1 MDRQVKRPAPAS
13 PNHLTFKFGKWIE
26 ASATGPLAI
35 GALVALAGGFAFLR
49 AFGYL

>member
-1 MDRQVKRPAPAS
+1 MDQQAKTPAEAS
-13 PNHLTFKFGKWIE
+13 ANHLTFKFGKWVE

-35 GALVALAGGFAFLR
+35 GAIVVLSGGFAALR